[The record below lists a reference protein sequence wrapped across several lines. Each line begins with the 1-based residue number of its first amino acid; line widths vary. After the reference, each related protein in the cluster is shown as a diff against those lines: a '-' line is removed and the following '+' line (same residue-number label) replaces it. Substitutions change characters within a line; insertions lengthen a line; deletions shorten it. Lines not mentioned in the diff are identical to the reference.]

1 MEAGWKHSVSDVKPS
16 RNLFFLLSRVDAA
29 DKGIFVRFLSTIS
42 PWLNVF
48 GASNHVTHPA

>member
-1 MEAGWKHSVSDVKPS
+1 MEAGRKHSVSDVKPS

-42 PWLNVF
+42 P
-48 GASNHVTHPA
+48 